1 LISNR
6 PICYTQRLDEIL
18 DRLIEDKAQPDC
30 DAKTQM
36 PNLTRIANVLGI
48 KDPYTREHARRVA
61 IYARRL
67 SERIGLDATAVENIR
82 LGGLLH
88 DIGKIGLSTKI
99 LSNTHNP
106 LSGDMLAQVRLHP
119 LMGAAILKHFNLP
132 VPVIDMVQ
140 YHHEKMDGSGYPFGL
155 KSNQI
160 PLGAKIIRVTDCF
173 DAITSDRPYQHRKS
187 WIEALTI
194 LRQISGTDLSPLL
207 VNAFIAD
214 IKENGLA
221 LNLTRP
227 ISLYA
232 PAFDRRFITG
242 GARAW
247 RTGRSN

>member
-1 LISNR
+1 M
-6 PICYTQRLDEIL
+6 
-18 DRLIEDKAQPDC
+18 DRLIKDKAQPYYDS
-30 DAKTQM
+30 KTQVST
-36 PNLTRIANVLGI
+36 LTRIANLLGT
-48 KDPYTREHARRVA
+48 KDPYTREHAQRVA

-67 SERIGLDATAVENIR
+67 SKRIGLNATAVENIR

-99 LSNTHNP
+99 LSNTRNQ
-106 LSGDMLAQVRLHP
+106 LAGDMLAQVRQHP
-119 LMGAAILKHFNLP
+119 LMGAAILKHLNIA
-132 VPVIDMVQ
+132 VPVIDIVQ

-207 VNAFIAD
+207 VKAFIAD

-221 LNLTRP
+221 LNPTHP
-227 ISLYA
+227 ISLYG
-232 PAFDRRFITG
+232 PAFYRHFMTG
-242 GARAW
+242 GTRAW
-247 RTGRSN
+247 STKRSN